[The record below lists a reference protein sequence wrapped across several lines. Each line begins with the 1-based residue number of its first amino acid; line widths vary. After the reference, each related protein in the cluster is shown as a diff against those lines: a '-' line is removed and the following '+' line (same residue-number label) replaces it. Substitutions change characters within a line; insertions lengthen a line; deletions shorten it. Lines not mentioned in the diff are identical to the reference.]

1 MRTEEEIRHTI
12 ASNLSFYR
20 KMNNMTQSQVA
31 ELLSYSDK
39 AISKWE
45 RGEAAP
51 DIYILTAFA
60 EIYHITLN
68 DLLAEKKLKKIPS
81 SKRNHIVITSLSVGL
96 CWLIATIAFVLL
108 LWIGNGSSWLSIW
121 SYMPYI
127 YAIPSSFIVALVFNK
142 IWGKRKWS
150 VFLVSGIIW
159 GVGLSLER
167 SLFSYLEGAWLF
179 YIICIPIEI
188 LALLWYLIIRKGNS
202 KYTQG

>member
-1 MRTEEEIRHTI
+1 MQTEEQIRHTI

-51 DIYILTAFA
+51 DIYILSAFA
-60 EIYHITLN
+60 EIYHVTVN

-108 LWIGNGSSWLSIW
+108 LWIGNGSAWLPIW
-121 SYMPYI
+121 SYIPYI
-127 YAIPSSFIVALVFNK
+127 YAIPASFIVALVFNK

-167 SLFSYLEGAWLF
+167 SLCSYLDGAWLF

-202 KYTQG
+202 KYTQ

>member
-1 MRTEEEIRHTI
+1 MKSEEEIRHTI

-20 KMNNMTQSQVA
+20 KLNNMTQAQVA
-31 ELLSYSDK
+31 DLLSYSDK

-60 EIYHITLN
+60 EIYHVSVN
-68 DLLAEKKLKKIPS
+68 DLLSEKKLKKLPS
-81 SKRNHIVITSLSVGL
+81 SRRNHFLITSLSVGL
-96 CWLIATIAFVLL
+96 CWLIATIVFVAL
-108 LWIGNGSSWLSIW
+108 LWIGNGSTWLSRW

-127 YAIPSSFIVALVFNK
+127 YAIPASFIVTLVFNK
-142 IWGKRKWS
+142 IWGRRKWS
-150 VFLVSGIIW
+150 VILVSGIIW
-159 GVGLSLER
+159 GVGLALER
-167 SLFSYLEGAWLF
+167 STSGYMEGAWLF

-188 LALLWYLIIRKGNS
+188 LTLLWYLIVRKGNS